1 MNPASTIRSAINN
14 YMKKESLNLRQF
26 AEKIGINVGTLSYIL
41 NGSRNITIEQLDLIT
56 EGLGENKGFFY
67 YQYFEEVL
75 IESTTNW
82 RRIKPFLYGC
92 AEIGDLDL
100 IHKAVGL
107 LLDNLMYS
115 QVLFEIAEDFY
126 KNNKKEV
133 AVIIYENVALSE
145 KNQHSERL
153 ALCQYRLFMC
163 RLKNDQE
170 KNYQTAIQFELFV
183 DRLDGYE
190 QLEALKDLANTYRS
204 LCRWDKVEEF
214 AERLKNKAEL
224 IYYHNTAT
232 TDLNLTLVR
241 PLFTYIAY
249 SNLLLGSIYETR
261 GNYVAA
267 LQYINMYSNL
277 DWVKENDENS
287 QVWKNKF
294 IAWAR
299 INGMVTRLSAGDLSV
314 LPDYLLYMESNK
326 GEVLLSLLNIVSAAN
341 RYRYNIDGILIRYDI
356 CQVEGL
362 NYDTDTYTRQ
372 TIEERFA
379 RLYYELAYY
388 YLNYS
393 KFKDGFAFII
403 KSLEKCTYINEKSC
417 IIKCVGLFESYR
429 DHCDKD
435 ILTAY
440 KKIIEGVYENEEKV
454 SSILIN

>member
-1 MNPASTIRSAINN
+1 MNPASTIRSAMNN
-14 YMKKESLNLRQF
+14 YMKKERLNLRQF
-26 AEKIGINVGTLSYIL
+26 AEKIRINVGTLSYIL

-126 KNNKKEV
+126 KSNKKEV

-163 RLKNDQE
+163 RLKYDQE

-183 DRLDGYE
+183 DRLDGYD

-204 LCRWDKVEEF
+204 LCRWDKVKEF
-214 AERLKNKAEL
+214 AERLKNKAEF

-232 TDLNLTLVR
+232 NDLNLTLVR

-249 SNLLLGSIYETR
+249 SNLLLGSIYESR
-261 GNYVAA
+261 GDYVAA

-277 DWVKENDENS
+277 DWVREKDENS

-294 IAWAR
+294 IAWAS

-341 RYRYNIDGILIRYDI
+341 RYRYNIDGILIRYDV

-379 RLYYELAYY
+379 RLYYELANY

-393 KFKDGFAFII
+393 KFMDGFAFII
-403 KSLEKCTYINEKSC
+403 KSLEKCTYIN
-417 IIKCVGLFESYR
+417 
-429 DHCDKD
+429 
-435 ILTAY
+435 
-440 KKIIEGVYENEEKV
+440 
-454 SSILIN
+454 